1 MKLKMRSS
9 PDQKDFFFASCHAK
23 VKLLLQTS
31 TRVILKFSNN
41 GNPVLRAHNAQVW
54 DMALCSDWVNTL
66 VQPYQE
72 MIFNTKCL
80 FLRLNEL
87 QVGLGCS
94 QVWDPFFLKKCF
106 LALMEKLTMQVSSIH
121 KTKTAKITHL
131 LRKRGGGGNHLH
143 KVSLSPSYKGHTIH
157 FQNAE
162 LSPLVPCASGKVF
175 SSSRDNCALLEL
187 RMHRLWGDRSEKE
200 EAPIAIA
207 KRHKFR
213 FNLSRA
219 KEKNPVATWLASYW
233 IK

>member
-106 LALMEKLTMQVSSIH
+106 LALMEKLTMEVSSIH

-131 LRKRGGGGNHLH
+131 LRKRGGGGEITCIKSVLAHLT
-143 KVSLSPSYKGHTIH
+143 KVIPSISKM
-157 FQNAE
+157 QS
-162 LSPLVPCASGKVF
+162 SPLLCHVPAARYSAPLETTVLYL
-175 SSSRDNCALLEL
+175 SSECTDCEGTDL
-187 RMHRLWGDRSEKE
+187 KK
-200 EAPIAIA
+200 
-207 KRHKFR
+207 KRH
-213 FNLSRA
+213 LSQ
-219 KEKNPVATWLASYW
+219 
-233 IK
+233 